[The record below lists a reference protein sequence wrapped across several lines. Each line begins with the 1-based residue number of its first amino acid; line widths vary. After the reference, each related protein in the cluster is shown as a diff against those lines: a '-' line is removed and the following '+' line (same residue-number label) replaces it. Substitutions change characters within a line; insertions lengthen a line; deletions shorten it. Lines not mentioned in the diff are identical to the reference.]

1 MKKVAKYDEE
11 ELEILQAWEAGM
23 LKPTADMAE
32 QAKAH
37 RAAADATFKKDQ
49 RLNIRISSK
58 DLKSLQARA
67 LEEGEPAM
75 NSMHLVPMKIAI
87 AGTGYVGLSMAVLL
101 AQHHAVWAVDVVAAK
116 VDTPACRAS

>member
-11 ELEILQAWEAGM
+11 ELEILQAWEAGT
-23 LKPTADMAE
+23 LKSIPEAE
-32 QAKAH
+32 AVAKDH

-67 LEEGEPAM
+67 LEEGIPYQTFAASLLHKFV
-75 NSMHLVPMKIAI
+75 NGHLVNA
-87 AGTGYVGLSMAVLL
+87 
-101 AQHHAVWAVDVVAAK
+101 
-116 VDTPACRAS
+116 R